1 MNKKQRLEAIIK
13 GETPDMMPV
22 FPFVLTHGV
31 YSNGWTL
38 PDVTGHG
45 WLDAEKSAQT
55 VIQTVKKYDYDFAF
69 GSYIDLYFGVESLGG
84 ELKVPDQFG
93 GVVGAAKYP
102 VETSQDW
109 PGVKKKLA
117 SVFEKDER
125 IKNTLKAINIVTQ
138 EIGDEVPIFAWGMPA
153 ATNASTLLR
162 VTEALCKDMIL
173 EPDFVHDLLDHANKF
188 CMEFIR
194 RQYDAGCNSICFLGD
209 VFGTELISPKMYEEF
224 GAPYVVEI
232 VEMVRKEFDQDTW
245 LHVHGSFFK
254 PKAYGILQKLV
265 TETGVKGLLLDQDHS
280 PSWLDENIAQKYN
293 IPVGIP
299 YHCPYLYVGPED
311 RIDREM
317 KEYIPN
323 CNTKHSFMAP
333 SCEIPPD
340 VPESHFKAWVEKTRA
355 YSSEFYHS
363 H

>member
-22 FPFVLTHGV
+22 FPFILTHGV

-38 PDVTGHG
+38 PDITGQG

-55 VIQTVKKYDYDFAF
+55 VIQTVKKYDCDFAF

-84 ELKVPDQFG
+84 ELKVPDQLG

-117 SVFEKDER
+117 SVFERDER

-173 EPDFVHDLLDHANKF
+173 EPDFVHDLLDHA
-188 CMEFIR
+188 
-194 RQYDAGCNSICFLGD
+194 
-209 VFGTELISPKMYEEF
+209 
-224 GAPYVVEI
+224 
-232 VEMVRKEFDQDTW
+232 
-245 LHVHGSFFK
+245 
-254 PKAYGILQKLV
+254 
-265 TETGVKGLLLDQDHS
+265 
-280 PSWLDENIAQKYN
+280 
-293 IPVGIP
+293 
-299 YHCPYLYVGPED
+299 
-311 RIDREM
+311 
-317 KEYIPN
+317 
-323 CNTKHSFMAP
+323 
-333 SCEIPPD
+333 
-340 VPESHFKAWVEKTRA
+340 
-355 YSSEFYHS
+355 
-363 H
+363 